1 MSVIDNIVSEHK
13 NKIGKVSGTSNWFK
27 IDQKIINSFADVTMD
42 NQFIHLDANR
52 VLNETSFGST
62 IAHGFLI
69 LSLST
74 KFFVEAIEPIKNE
87 KMGIN
92 YGFNKVRFVN
102 PVKCDDNIRGIFKLK
117 NVSKRSDKEILF
129 CHDLTIEIKNIT
141 KPAVVCEWLNL
152 SIL

>member
-1 MSVIDNIVSEHK
+1 MSVKDNIVSEHK

-52 VLNETSFGST
+52 ALKETPFGST

>member
-52 VLNETSFGST
+52 ALNETSFGST

>member
-52 VLNETSFGST
+52 ALKETPFGST

>member
-1 MSVIDNIVSEHK
+1 MSVIDNIVNEHK

>member
-27 IDQKIINSFADVTMD
+27 INQKIINSFADVTMD

-52 VLNETSFGST
+52 ALKETPFGST

-74 KFFVEAIEPIKNE
+74 KFFVEAIEPIENE

>member
-42 NQFIHLDANR
+42 HQFIHLDANR
-52 VLNETSFGST
+52 ALKETPFGST